1 MRNRRFAESRAQSE
15 TLRPRLEDAQSSCP
29 DLKSRWPYVED
40 EGFAWLAAYF
50 ESIRHRLME
59 TSAVEERAALLEK
72 MQSIINAADKIIQR
86 HLRITSQHC
95 GFIARRLQE
104 QGNIR

>member
-1 MRNRRFAESRAQSE
+1 
-15 TLRPRLEDAQSSCP
+15 
-29 DLKSRWPYVED
+29 
-40 EGFAWLAAYF
+40 
-50 ESIRHRLME
+50 ME